1 MSENKL
7 KSKKEKYAEVAYY
20 PGCAL
25 EGSGHAY
32 NRSTKALGENLGL
45 KLKEVENWNC
55 CGAMEVK
62 NIDPK
67 IQTYLSSR
75 VMSIAANKMNMDV
88 VMAPCNGC
96 YHNLKKAEY
105 DLEKDEKSKE
115 VVDRLSKKAGHDTY
129 QAGQVETIHALD
141 WVKETIGEEGL
152 KERVKNSL
160 EGIKI
165 ANYYGC
171 MYTRPRHIF
180 PEKDAGPGTESTSQP
195 HFMDDLLEAAGA
207 ENVDFPLKTACC
219 GGAHTLS
226 DSDTSTKLVSNILR
240 TAEAAGAEVI
250 ATECPTCHS
259 GLEMHQIRAEKTL
272 GIKTDVKIIYFTQLL
287 GLAMGLKPKQVGLH
301 ENVSDSFAFVKKKGL
316 A

>member
-1 MSENKL
+1 MTTKD
-7 KSKKEKYAEVAYY
+7 KYKKVAYY

-25 EGSGHAY
+25 EGTGHAY
-32 NRSTKALGENLGL
+32 NRSTKAVGKKLGL
-45 KLKEVENWNC
+45 DLVEVKDWNC

-75 VMSIAANKMNMDV
+75 VMSTAANEMDMDV

-105 DLEKDEKSKE
+105 DLANDEESVE
-115 VVDRLSKKAGHDTY
+115 VVDRLSKKAGHKTY
-129 QAGQVETIHALD
+129 ESGQVETIHALD
-141 WVKETIGEEGL
+141 WIKDSIGEEGL
-152 KERVKNSL
+152 AERVKNSL
-160 EGIKI
+160 SGIKV

-180 PEKDAGPGTESTSQP
+180 PEKDQGPGSESTSKP
-195 HFMDDLLEAAGA
+195 HFMDDLLAAAGA

-219 GGAHTLS
+219 VL
-226 DSDTSTKLVSNILR
+226 NILK
-240 TAEAAGAEVI
+240 AAKLSGADVI

-272 GIKTDVKIIYFTQLL
+272 GEKVDIKILYFTQLL
-287 GLAMGLKPKQVGLH
+287 GMALGLKAKKVGVH
-301 ENVSDSFAFVKKKGL
+301 ENVSDSMKFLKEKGL
-316 A
+316 G